1 MTKCSDFKSQRKR
14 IQAEILIASPSRNTE
29 NFNGIWTEPQK
40 NDPDT
45 RTNSQGQ
52 KQGEQGLKAR
62 KTQGRSRAPWV
73 PWSKEQLELE
83 VGRSTGVK
91 SQEILQE
98 GDSLSGPA
106 LESWGSCMGQGGNA
120 LGNHRE
126 AHTEE
131 AAVGLWTDAF
141 PGPRHEKRWKI
152 GNTVIQK
159 ASSVE
164 GYSESRY
171 FNALSKVVSPPQK
184 VLSITLPFLLT
195 GLQESFQ
202 QSSQTLDLSSRNQC
216 SLSVSVPSSTKPEST
231 ACPEALLSSLVLTQS
246 R

>member
-120 LGNHRE
+120 LGNHRGSHRGGGSG
-126 AHTEE
+126 AVNRCLPRPKAREE
-131 AAVGLWTDAF
+131 VKNWEHSHSKSFL
-141 PGPRHEKRWKI
+141 
-152 GNTVIQK
+152 
-159 ASSVE
+159 
-164 GYSESRY
+164 SRRV
-171 FNALSKVVSPPQK
+171 FRVPL
-184 VLSITLPFLLT
+184 
-195 GLQESFQ
+195 FQ
-202 QSSQTLDLSSRNQC
+202 
-216 SLSVSVPSSTKPEST
+216 
-231 ACPEALLSSLVLTQS
+231 CPK
-246 R
+246 